1 MRSRMRRGKT
11 TLEQTETEMAGSET
25 GHRTKRGW
33 KKGENKSSVEK
44 ELWRRR
50 RQARRTTTPTAVSAR
65 KRDQGDGSPA
75 PEKESQ
81 HRTGKENSCER
92 TLKETY
98 AGKGEEEEARWG
110 RRSGG
115 LAVIGPPSRSDSRY
129 RRKPLSILLLVQIAV
144 IGVNWKQSLERE
156 NLECIKVL
164 LITLRFRVNMLASGF
179 RFIRSRLSPVYIEQI

>member
-1 MRSRMRRGKT
+1 MRSKDHLGPGRQKIDPNDQSSRQGLKKKKSTSRGVRSRMKRGKT
-11 TLEQTETEMAGSET
+11 TLEQTETEMAGPET

-44 ELWRRR
+44 ELGRRR

-98 AGKGEEEEARWG
+98 AGKGEEEEAQ
-110 RRSGG
+110 SPDEDGG
-115 LAVIGPPSRSDSRY
+115 AAD
-129 RRKPLSILLLVQIAV
+129 
-144 IGVNWKQSLERE
+144 
-156 NLECIKVL
+156 
-164 LITLRFRVNMLASGF
+164 
-179 RFIRSRLSPVYIEQI
+179 